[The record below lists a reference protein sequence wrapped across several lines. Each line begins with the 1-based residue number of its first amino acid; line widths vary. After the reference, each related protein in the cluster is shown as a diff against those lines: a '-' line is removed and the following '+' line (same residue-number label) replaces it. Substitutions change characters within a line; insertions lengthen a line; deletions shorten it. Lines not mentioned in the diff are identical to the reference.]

1 MVAVV
6 DELITPEPRARSLGL
21 ILDTHLS
28 LNDHRAKVCESS
40 FFHLR
45 NISKI
50 RKLLTKD
57 STEILTRAFFS

>member
-1 MVAVV
+1 MLTMVAVV
-6 DELITPEPRARSLGL
+6 DELITPEPCVRNRGI

-50 RKLLTKD
+50 RKFLKKGLQI
-57 STEILTRAFFS
+57 S